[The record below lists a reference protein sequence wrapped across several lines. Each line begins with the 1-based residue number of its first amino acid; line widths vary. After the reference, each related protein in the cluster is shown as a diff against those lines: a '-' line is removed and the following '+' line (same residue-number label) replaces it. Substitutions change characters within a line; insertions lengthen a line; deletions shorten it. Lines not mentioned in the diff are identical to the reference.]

1 MRLEDWIEQLRYTR
15 LVMARDFEANHPG
28 LDELSAEVYQELRA
42 IAARQ
47 LGRERSHHTL
57 QPTALV
63 HEAYLKL
70 GRQTNLRYENRLHF
84 LRIASYQIRQ
94 ILVDYARSRGRHKRG
109 GGRQR
114 VTLVTDLADP
124 GTPVDLIELDDALN
138 SLNEFSSEARQI
150 VELKFFAGL
159 SEPEIAETL
168 GMSERTVRR
177 RWVFARAWLF
187 REMS

>member
-1 MRLEDWIEQLRYTR
+1 
-15 LVMARDFEANHPG
+15 MAGDSDDNDPSV
-28 LDELSAEVYQELRA
+28 DELSVEVYEELRA

-47 LGRERSHHTL
+47 LGNERSDHTL
-57 QPTALV
+57 QPTAVV

-70 GRQTNLRYENRLHF
+70 GRQKNLRFENRLHF

-94 ILVDYARSRGRHKRG
+94 ILVDHARSRGRLKRG

-124 GTPVDLIELDDALN
+124 EKPVDLIELDDALN
-138 SLNEFSSEARQI
+138 ALNDFSAEARQI
-150 VELKFFAGL
+150 VELKFFGGL
-159 SEPEIAETL
+159 SEPEIAQVL

-177 RWVFARAWLF
+177 RWVFARTWLY
-187 REMS
+187 RQMS